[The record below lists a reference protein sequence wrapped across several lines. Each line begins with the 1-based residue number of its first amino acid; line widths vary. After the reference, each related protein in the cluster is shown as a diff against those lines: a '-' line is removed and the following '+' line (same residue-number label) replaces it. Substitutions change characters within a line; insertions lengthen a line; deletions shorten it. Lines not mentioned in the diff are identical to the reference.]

1 MNSMSYIK
9 QMFEAHPFDPDS
21 DHTRAVECI
30 VAAYSCAEACNAC
43 SDACLGQE
51 NVAAQ
56 VACIRTNL
64 DCADICLATARVVTR
79 LTATNRELVGAQLR
93 ACAQA
98 SRLCAGE
105 CEKHATHMKHCA
117 ICAEACRRCE
127 AACVDLGK
135 E

>member
-43 SDACLGQE
+43 SDACLGEE

-98 SRLCAGE
+98 CRLCAGE

-127 AACVDLGK
+127 SACVDLGK